1 MQFFVISYD
10 TFDEILCKVFENTS
24 LLSNEGDLRFFVG
37 NYCQEIILNPVANAA
52 NSLFQTRHRKYN
64 RMIRIVSRSWMSR
77 PWQRGDCNGLGDDC

>member
-52 NSLFQTRHRKYN
+52 NSLFQTRHRKIRQDNQN
-64 RMIRIVSRSWMSR
+64 RESQLDEQALAARRL
-77 PWQRGDCNGLGDDC
+77 QRAGR

>member
-52 NSLFQTRHRKYN
+52 NSLFQTRHRKIQQDDQN
-64 RMIRIVSRSWMSR
+64 RESQLDEQALAARRL
-77 PWQRGDCNGLGDDC
+77 QRAGR